1 MIFVAVGTQKFQL
14 NRLLVTLDCLVENG
28 KITEEVFAQ
37 TGHSDYCPQFY
48 KFRKFL
54 DKDEFSEMIGK
65 ADLLIV
71 HSGVGTII
79 TGLKNK
85 KPVVVFPRKVEYGEH
100 VDNHQLEIAEAFAEK
115 NLVLLCND
123 EKQLLEAIN
132 TAREYTFGVYTSGQ
146 HQILNR
152 IKRFLTVD

>member
-1 MIFVAVGTQKFQL
+1 M
-14 NRLLVTLDCLVENG
+14 
-28 KITEEVFAQ
+28 
-37 TGHSDYCPQFY
+37 FY
-48 KFRKFL
+48 KFKKFL